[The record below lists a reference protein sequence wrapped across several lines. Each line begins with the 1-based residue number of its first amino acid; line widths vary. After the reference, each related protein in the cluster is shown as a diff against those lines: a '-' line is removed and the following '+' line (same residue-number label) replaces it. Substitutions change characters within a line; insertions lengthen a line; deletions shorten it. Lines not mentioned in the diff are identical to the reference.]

1 MGTNNDVQHP
11 ATLETGQLKES
22 AKSIAKHFTDKD
34 WDDLSPDM
42 QIKAYELA
50 IEREKARMLYEI
62 AHSIEKASNN
72 IKNVL

>member
-11 ATLETGQLKES
+11 DTLEPGKLKES
-22 AKSIAKHFTDKD
+22 AESIAKHFTNKE

-42 QIKAYELA
+42 QTKAYELA

-72 IKNVL
+72 IKDVL